1 MHGNGASQPPRV
13 NTSGER
19 EMVNR
24 AEKKKKK
31 RRRFDVRD
39 PDFVADFKSTERGR
53 EEGGSVG
60 VLVWWRKQK
69 TRSAQ

>member
-1 MHGNGASQPPRV
+1 
-13 NTSGER
+13 
-19 EMVNR
+19 MVNR
-24 AEKKKKK
+24 AEKEKKKKKK

-53 EEGGSVG
+53 EGGSVG

-69 TRSAQ
+69 TRLAQ